1 MASFSE
7 RYGYVKPSNMIIRE
21 HIPIDIQNAICSCYD
36 RLSGNFQKYCLY
48 DFYYSLECYLWTHF
62 LNNREAAFSDGKTYP
77 IVATG
82 IIENKEIKWYKK
94 LDVIDNTLDYL
105 YSRPQIS
112 PMVIPIANSF
122 VKDLNSEFER
132 LHFAYRIVGRKI
144 VEVSSEEEI
153 KTIETAMENCRDN
166 IKMHLSKALELYAK
180 RPEPD
185 AQNSI
190 KESISAVEAYCREI
204 TGAKSLGTAL
214 NNLSKKGVVIP
225 KVLKSAF
232 EMLYGYTNDAKS
244 GIRHA
249 LMDADG
255 KYAPSAE
262 EAYFM
267 LVTCSAFVNYLRG
280 KGGK

>member
-1 MASFSE
+1 MTLFSE
-7 RYGYVKPSNMIIRE
+7 RYGYVKPSNVIIRE
-21 HIPIDIQNAICSCYD
+21 KIPADLCIALCNRYYEFIANSARIAPYIRKNIHQEMERHLWLFFFNLLIID
-36 RLSGNFQKYCLY
+36 F
-48 DFYYSLECYLWTHF
+48 
-62 LNNREAAFSDGKTYP
+62 
-77 IVATG
+77 
-82 IIENKEIKWYKK
+82 ENEMNSARYFTDPNVRWYKK
-94 LDVIDNTLDYL
+94 LDFIEETVNFLYDNRDVNNVSLERVI
-105 YSRPQIS
+105 
-112 PMVIPIANSF
+112 NSY
-122 VKDLNSEFER
+122 VDGINSDFKR
-132 LHFAYRIVGRKI
+132 FHFAYRIIGRLV
-144 VEVSSEEEI
+144 VEISSEEEI

-255 KYAPSAE
+255 KYVPSAE